1 MIPFA
6 DASPTRADTW
16 VCPYNINASLPV
28 THHFHNRL
36 NSAGIVI
43 SMIFRSSHSE

>member
-6 DASPTRADTW
+6 DASPTRADPC
-16 VCPYNINASLPV
+16 VCPYNMNASLPV

-43 SMIFRSSHSE
+43 NMIFRSSQRE